1 VQVDFNQVN
10 AVTKEINVSIPA
22 ETVDKAYE
30 KYLRKASRSIEV
42 PGFRKGKA
50 PLNMVER
57 LHAESLKEYFYKDY
71 VDEVFEEIGK
81 EHDLHYLLFPEVKE
95 VNWEKGQEM
104 TLKIE
109 IEHEPTLEF
118 KQLEGLTIP
127 HKPQLLEDEVTKYLE
142 QLRQDNA
149 RIIDAES
156 AIKDDMVMMEISFA
170 HGSDTYTKKGVIFAG
185 DGMNNRSLEALVGCK
200 TGDTIESKLK
210 GKAIML
216 AVSDTKLPLE
226 HEFEYDCQIMVNSIT
241 RRQIPELDDE
251 FAKDMEFDSLT
262 LMKEKISEDMR
273 LKNEHININVD
284 NYSIITKLFVD
295 NNFDL
300 PTKTIDYLAE
310 QEAEKIDKPE
320 YRKYYLY
327 QYRIQI
333 AQEMVSMYILNN
345 LRKAM
350 PIDISEEMM
359 EEYIIHE
366 AILEDISAEAYKEA
380 NKDELNRDSFK
391 QAAQNY
397 FILRGIAAKSEY
409 IIAEEPAEEEIS
421 DAETVENTEE

>member
-30 KYLRKASRSIEV
+30 KYLRKASHSIEV

-185 DGMNNRSLEALVGCK
+185 DGMNNRSLEALVG
-200 TGDTIESKLK
+200 
-210 GKAIML
+210 
-216 AVSDTKLPLE
+216 
-226 HEFEYDCQIMVNSIT
+226 
-241 RRQIPELDDE
+241 
-251 FAKDMEFDSLT
+251 
-262 LMKEKISEDMR
+262 
-273 LKNEHININVD
+273 
-284 NYSIITKLFVD
+284 
-295 NNFDL
+295 
-300 PTKTIDYLAE
+300 
-310 QEAEKIDKPE
+310 
-320 YRKYYLY
+320 
-327 QYRIQI
+327 
-333 AQEMVSMYILNN
+333 
-345 LRKAM
+345 
-350 PIDISEEMM
+350 
-359 EEYIIHE
+359 
-366 AILEDISAEAYKEA
+366 
-380 NKDELNRDSFK
+380 
-391 QAAQNY
+391 
-397 FILRGIAAKSEY
+397 
-409 IIAEEPAEEEIS
+409 
-421 DAETVENTEE
+421 